1 MLTVLVVLGLIA
13 AGVGVWRYRRS
24 TVKLVERYMTG
35 DMATAPAAASSP
47 ASQPV
52 PNPVSPVASRVRDLL
67 AAKMPG
73 VNASRLDQLD
83 PLALTEF
90 IWDIEKE
97 FKIKMPA
104 QAVAECRTFHEL
116 VAAVGEQVHRPKS
129 NS

>member
-24 TVKLVERYMTG
+24 TVTLVERYMTG
-35 DMATAPAAASSP
+35 DMATAPPP
-47 ASQPV
+47 APT
-52 PNPVSPVASRVRDLL
+52 PVSPVAARLRDLL

-73 VNASRLDQLD
+73 VNATRLDQLD

-104 QAVAECRTFHEL
+104 QTIVECRTFHEL
-116 VAAVGEQVHRPKS
+116 VAAVGEQVHRPKPT
-129 NS
+129 